1 MALTEQYV
9 DSHVAVVT
17 LADGRRGNLL
27 GPEMLS
33 ELTSAFEAS
42 VSDPEVRAILLRSS
56 GPDFCRG
63 MDLSRLAESRAG
75 HGGAEAVK
83 VVGLYADL
91 LEAIFRARVPVLCFA
106 QGETKAGGM
115 GLVCACDVVI
125 TAVGAGFEMGE
136 VIFGL
141 LPANVLPYLL
151 ALRVPPQKSRYLVLS
166 SPRVTAEEALRL
178 NIVDEVVPMESAEKR
193 IRDILKRLLRSSP
206 RALADAKSFTAELI
220 GKSPAEAGAL
230 GRRKLI
236 EMLRDP
242 DVLSGVT
249 AFQEG
254 GVPPWFSRFSPDH
267 PLLPAP
273 QSTDARG
280 KEGG

>member
-1 MALTEQYV
+1 MSLIEQYV
-9 DSHVAVVT
+9 DSQVAVVT
-17 LADGRRGNLL
+17 LADGGRGNLL

-33 ELTSAFEAS
+33 ELSSALETSW
-42 VSDPEVRAILLRSS
+42 SDPAVRAILLRSG

-63 MDLSRLAESRAG
+63 MDLARLAESSRE
-75 HGGAEAVK
+75 HREAEAQK

-91 LEAIFRARVPVLCFA
+91 LESIFRARVPVLCLA

-115 GLVCACDVVI
+115 GLVCACDIVLA
-125 TAVGAGFEMGE
+125 TEEAGFEMGE
-136 VIFGL
+136 VLFGL

-166 SPRVTAEEALRL
+166 SPRITAADALRL
-178 NIVDEVVPMESAEKR
+178 NIVDEVVSPEGAEKR
-193 IRDILKRLLRSSP
+193 IRDIFKRLLRSSP

-242 DVLSGVT
+242 DMLAGVA

-254 GVPPWFSRFSPDH
+254 GVPPWFSRFSPAR
-267 PLLPAP
+267 PLVPAP
-273 QSTDARG
+273 QAAPG